1 MSAPPSFVEVS
12 GEVDMATAPELRARL
27 LDAIAEG
34 EGAVVVDLAHVDFM
48 DSSGFAVLVTASQR
62 LRSAG
67 RDLVVRGARA
77 PVLSAMR
84 MTRLDLVLTLEE
96 PDPADGAQAEASS

>member
-1 MSAPPSFVEVS
+1 MSTPPSVVEVS

-34 EGAVVVDLAHVDFM
+34 DGVIVVDLAQVDFM

-62 LRSAG
+62 LRSGG

-77 PVLSAMR
+77 AVLSAMR
-84 MTRLDLVLTLEE
+84 MTRLDMVLTIE
-96 PDPADGAQAEASS
+96 EASVAETET